1 MRATGWKAFWLWAVA
16 GALLSFAVLAIMSIG
31 LYLLPVAIIVTVLIA
46 RRASAWPETLGVLE
60 GAAATALWV
69 AFISAGVPL
78 CSKEGQMSASHSETQ
93 ATCGRAACHNRS
105 VVSRTTADQSNENRA
120 GLCATCRHVR
130 LVTSSSGST
139 FYLCRLSDVDTRFR
153 RYPTLPVRSCSGYEP
168 LTDPPPAK
176 PDRL

>member
-78 CSKEGQMSASHSETQ
+78 CSKEGQMSMVVVAPRSGETIRTGCTTSDYRQ
-93 ATCGRAACHNRS
+93 WMWAGATLALSGLATFGLLQKRR
-105 VVSRTTADQSNENRA
+105 RQS
-120 GLCATCRHVR
+120 
-130 LVTSSSGST
+130 
-139 FYLCRLSDVDTRFR
+139 F
-153 RYPTLPVRSCSGYEP
+153 
-168 LTDPPPAK
+168 
-176 PDRL
+176 